1 MNEIGAKPQPDVT
14 KPKKGKQQHYRFL
27 LIRRR
32 RRRQTNF
39 SKNDFLE
46 SFSILHFHETG
57 VVGTVWTRSP
67 IFPKVDEKLVATFL
81 VCSWRPKTLGITWV
95 VVVVLVTKKWDF
107 QIAQKVP
114 WYLGYQKI
122 SCRGGSPGLVVLGG
136 DSASKG
142 RGFESLTHKQDGH
155 FSHLFVV
162 KIVMFVWKDEKKWK
176 EAGMAHLE
184 KNPLHTVT
192 FPHQSGFDIFRDKKM
207 PTRHS
212 PIRRTYL

>member
-27 LIRRR
+27 LILRRR

-57 VVGTVWTRSP
+57 VVGTVWTRNSP
-67 IFPKVDEKLVATFL
+67 IFPKVDQKLVATFL

-107 QIAQKVP
+107 QIAQTVP

-184 KNPLHTVT
+184 KKSVT
-192 FPHQSGFDIFRDKKM
+192 YRYLSASKWI
-207 PTRHS
+207 RHFS
-212 PIRRTYL
+212 RQKNASSA

>member
-1 MNEIGAKPQPDVT
+1 MNEWNWRKTSTRRNKT
-14 KPKKGKQQHYRFL
+14 KE
-27 LIRRR
+27 
-32 RRRQTNF
+32 RQTTTLSFPSNPTTASEAANKFFQEWFFRIFFYFAFPRNRSCRYSVNTKQPNF
-39 SKNDFLE
+39 SK
-46 SFSILHFHETG
+46 S
-57 VVGTVWTRSP
+57 WP
-67 IFPKVDEKLVATFL
+67 KLVATFL

-184 KNPLHTVT
+184 KKSVT
-192 FPHQSGFDIFRDKKM
+192 YRYLSASKWI
-207 PTRHS
+207 RHFS
-212 PIRRTYL
+212 RQKNANSA